1 MLSFY
6 FPVQLHAN
14 PLVQTG
20 HNDGN
25 AEQQPLEECG
35 NMITMVLAY
44 YQRTGD
50 KDYLAAH
57 YPILKQFNDYLV
69 EEALIPA
76 NQISTDD
83 FAGSL
88 ANQTNLALKGI
99 IGLEA
104 MSQIAD
110 ITGNAEDAQNFTNIA
125 HDYIKQWMGLAIAQD
140 SVNLTLPHT
149 TLSYGSNDSFGLL
162 YNLYMDRELG
172 LNLVPQSVY
181 DMQSEFYPTVFN
193 EYGVPLDTR
202 HTLTKS
208 KRLRQR
214 TL

>member
-1 MLSFY
+1 
-6 FPVQLHAN
+6 
-14 PLVQTG
+14 
-20 HNDGN
+20 
-25 AEQQPLEECG
+25 
-35 NMITMVLAY
+35 MITMMLAY
-44 YQRTGD
+44 YQRSGD
-50 KDYLAAH
+50 KDFLVAH
-57 YPILKQFNDYLV
+57 YETLSQWNNYLI

-104 MSQIAD
+104 MSQIAN
-110 ITGNAEDAQNFTNIA
+110 ITGNSEDAQNFTNIA
-125 HDYIKQWMGLAIAQD
+125 HDYVRQWMGLAIAQD
-140 SVNLTLPHT
+140 SENFTLPHT

-172 LNLVPQSVY
+172 LDLVPQSVY
-181 DMQSEFYPTVFN
+181 DMQSDFYPTVFN

-208 KRLRQR
+208 E
-214 TL
+214 